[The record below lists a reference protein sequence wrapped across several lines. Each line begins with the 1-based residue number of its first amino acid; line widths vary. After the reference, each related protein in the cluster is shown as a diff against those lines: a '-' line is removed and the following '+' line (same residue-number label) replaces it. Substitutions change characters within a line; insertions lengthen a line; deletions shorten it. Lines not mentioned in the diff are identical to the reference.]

1 MAELNTIAVIE
12 VKELQQLKEQNQR
25 IEDKLSKLEQKN
37 HSETYIPSVEIP
49 KLLNISQKTWQTWR
63 DRRYFK
69 FIQLGSKIWVKRS
82 DLEAFLDSHYITPK
96 A

>member
-1 MAELNTIAVIE
+1 MDALDRIAVIE

-25 IEDKLSKLEQKN
+25 IEDKLSKLEQKDL
-37 HSETYIPSVEIP
+37 SESYIPSVEIP

-63 DRRYFK
+63 DRRHFK

-82 DLEAFLDSHYITPK
+82 DLEAFLDSHYITAKP
-96 A
+96 